1 MDETILTGI
10 EAVDNDHKS
19 ILNHIN
25 DFMAEIEKNEN
36 TSSIHDSYRRLE
48 AAIYRH
54 LSLEEKMLKA
64 IGYEKAHEHAE
75 VHDNLTDQLESIWY
89 ELLVSPG
96 FQPQESARKW
106 LETWLFSHV
115 RTDDFLYRDWIFGA
129 GLEKEAEAQML
140 KRLF

>member
-1 MDETILTGI
+1 MIEWDETILTGI

-54 LSLEEKMLKA
+54 L
-64 IGYEKAHEHAE
+64 
-75 VHDNLTDQLESIWY
+75 
-89 ELLVSPG
+89 
-96 FQPQESARKW
+96 R
-106 LETWLFSHV
+106 
-115 RTDDFLYRDWIFGA
+115 
-129 GLEKEAEAQML
+129 
-140 KRLF
+140 